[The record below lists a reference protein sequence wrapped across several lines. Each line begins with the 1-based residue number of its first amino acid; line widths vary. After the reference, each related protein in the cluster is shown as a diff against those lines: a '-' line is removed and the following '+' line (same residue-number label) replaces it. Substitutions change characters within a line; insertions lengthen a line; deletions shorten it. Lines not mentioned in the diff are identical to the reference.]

1 MRKEKG
7 FEAGAFST
15 SERMIETIREILE
28 NEELDD
34 FFCIEEILD
43 LYHNEGI
50 PVYGRLDPLQ
60 SKAEGVGNFFK
71 VCHQGGGLLHRVVL
85 GHGNEVVVPGV

>member
-43 LYHNEGI
+43 LYHNTA
-50 PVYGRLDPLQ
+50 PRWFSWSAALAVRRGRQWTPEFFVCRPL
-60 SKAEGVGNFFK
+60 F
-71 VCHQGGGLLHRVVL
+71 
-85 GHGNEVVVPGV
+85 

>member
-15 SERMIETIREILE
+15 SERMIGTIREILE

-50 PVYGRLDPLQ
+50 PVYGRHDF
-60 SKAEGVGNFFK
+60 S
-71 VCHQGGGLLHRVVL
+71 
-85 GHGNEVVVPGV
+85 